1 MLLSVQ
7 FLNDVSSV
15 NSYERVTAAEIYAG
29 DSQTIYVQLID
40 ASLDRSDQSFNP
52 PGRRYMPPA
61 GSTVKVTFLN
71 IDDKKTINRT
81 ASQPFPQDPSIWSI
95 PILSSDP
102 LAGTSAMNLSL
113 TEPSGRKLNSKFAT
127 GSMLRI
133 R

>member
-1 MLLSVQ
+1 MLLSVR

-15 NSYERVTAAEIYAG
+15 NSYESVTSAEINAG
-29 DSQTIYVQLID
+29 DSQTVYVQLID
-40 ASLDRSDQSFNP
+40 TSLDRSDQGFMP
-52 PGRRYMPPA
+52 AGRRYIPPA
-61 GSTVKVTFLN
+61 GSTLKVTFVN
-71 IDDKKTINRT
+71 VDDAKTVVRT
-81 ASQPFPQDPSIWSI
+81 ASQPFAQDGSLWSI

-102 LAGTSAMNLSL
+102 LAGTTVMNLQL